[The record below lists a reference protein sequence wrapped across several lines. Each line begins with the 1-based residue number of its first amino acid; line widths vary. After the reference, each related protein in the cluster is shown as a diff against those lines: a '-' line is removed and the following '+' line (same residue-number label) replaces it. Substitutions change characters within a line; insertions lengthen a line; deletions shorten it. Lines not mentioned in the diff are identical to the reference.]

1 MSQPFDYDRAAL
13 VRAYRDVGVTP
24 GRVVYVTGNLGRL
37 RRYENNDKTAI
48 IAAHYEVLREL
59 LGNEGT
65 LIVPTPTLALCNTD
79 VLFDPATTASQGV
92 GPLAEYV
99 RMCPDAIR
107 SFHPFWSHAGIGS
120 RAGELLSNVSR
131 HAYGM
136 GSAWSR
142 MVAADC
148 LGIHI
153 GTHPRFS
160 VSVVHHLEM
169 VTGVPYRYTK
179 EFVHPVLRDGKV
191 SREPFYLS
199 VIYNGLAI
207 ERDRNRRIMSHYQE
221 RRPLAYQPL
230 GATGIWAL
238 PFRAFFEI
246 TCDLMSANPYVWL
259 TEPPVNRPY
268 QE

>member
-1 MSQPFDYDRAAL
+1 
-13 VRAYRDVGVTP
+13 
-24 GRVVYVTGNLGRL
+24 
-37 RRYENNDKTAI
+37 
-48 IAAHYEVLREL
+48 
-59 LGNEGT
+59 
-65 LIVPTPTLALCNTD
+65 
-79 VLFDPATTASQGV
+79 
-92 GPLAEYV
+92 
-99 RMCPDAIR
+99 
-107 SFHPFWSHAGIGS
+107 
-120 RAGELLSNVSR
+120 
-131 HAYGM
+131 
-136 GSAWSR
+136 
-142 MVAADC
+142 
-148 LGIHI
+148 
-153 GTHPRFS
+153 
-160 VSVVHHLEM
+160 
-169 VTGVPYRYTK
+169 
-179 EFVHPVLRDGKV
+179 VLRDGKV